1 MVRIRRTPKVVLAIA
16 GQAAMVALQVL
27 VQEDAT
33 VTGSWM
39 TRLIP
44 LAPMLIGM
52 YMVWRLFLNPYVSF
66 GQDRLRV
73 NNVFTHYLVP
83 YHLITALEGRTAL
96 TLVVSGHGRLPV
108 AALDAAPLTGK
119 AKRDTVAQ
127 ELLRRRAAAV
137 PRAGHGFEKRS
148 TLGLPEWLG
157 PVTSLAFFLVG
168 GFASVLTH

>member
-1 MVRIRRTPKVVLAIA
+1 MVLAIA

-73 NNVFTHYLVP
+73 NNVFTFHLVP

-96 TLVVSGHGRLPV
+96 TLVVSGYGRLPV

-137 PRAGHGFEKRS
+137 PRSGHGFEKRS

-157 PVTSLAFFLVG
+157 PVTSLSFFLVG
-168 GFASVLTH
+168 GFASVLAH

>member
-1 MVRIRRTPKVVLAIA
+1 
-16 GQAAMVALQVL
+16 MVALQVL
-27 VQEDAT
+27 LQEDAA

-44 LAPMLIGM
+44 LAPMLFSM

-66 GQDRLRV
+66 GQDGLRV
-73 NNVFTHYLVP
+73 NNIFTHYLVP
-83 YHLITALEGRTAL
+83 YHLITAVEGRSAL
-96 TLVVSGHGRLPV
+96 TLVVLGYGRLPV

-157 PVTSLAFFLVG
+157 PVTSLALFLVG
-168 GFASVLTH
+168 RIASVLAH

>member
-1 MVRIRRTPKVVLAIA
+1 MRIRRTPKVVVAVV

-27 VQEDAT
+27 LQEDAA

-44 LAPMLIGM
+44 LAPMLLGM

-73 NNVFTHYLVP
+73 NNIFTHYLVP
-83 YHLITALEGRTAL
+83 YHLITALEGRSAL
-96 TLVVSGHGRLPV
+96 TLVVSGYGRLPV

-119 AKRDTVAQ
+119 AKRDAVAQ
-127 ELLRRRAAAV
+127 ELLRRRAAGA

-157 PVTSLAFFLVG
+157 PIACLACFLVG
-168 GFASVLTH
+168 GFASALAH

>member
-1 MVRIRRTPKVVLAIA
+1 MVLAIA

-27 VQEDAT
+27 VQEDAAM
-33 VTGSWM
+33 TGSWM

-44 LAPMLIGM
+44 LATMPIGM

-66 GQDRLRV
+66 GQARLRV
-73 NNVFTHYLVP
+73 NNVFTYYLVP

-96 TLVVSGHGRLPV
+96 TLVVSGYGRLPV

-168 GFASVLTH
+168 GFASVLAH

>member
-1 MVRIRRTPKVVLAIA
+1 MVLAVA
-16 GQAAMVALQVL
+16 GQAAMVTLQVV
-27 VQEDAT
+27 VQENAA
-33 VTGSWM
+33 VTGSWL

-52 YMVWRLFLNPYVSF
+52 YMVWRLFLSPYVSF

-73 NNVFTHYLVP
+73 NNIFTYYLVP

-96 TLVVSGHGRLPV
+96 TLVVSGYGRLPV
-108 AALDAAPLTGK
+108 VALDAAPLTGK

-127 ELLRRRAAAV
+127 ELLRRRDAAV
-137 PRAGHGFEKRS
+137 PRAGHGFERRS

-157 PVTSLAFFLVG
+157 PVTSLACFLVG
-168 GFASVLTH
+168 GLASVRG